1 MSSTCRMNRL
11 SPPKREGLSL
21 SCVTPNSQPGALL
34 LQHWLSIKVQKL
46 DSIPIRG
53 IDPTGL
59 IYPIP
64 LTHPLRDLR
73 WICKHR
79 DELGKG
85 HPASCRNL
93 PLPYVSFWENPWPY
107 IFQKAQVNQESP
119 SYVRTTTNT
128 KSPPVTMAGD
138 FDKGADDLRSS

>member
-85 HPASCRNL
+85 TSCKL
-93 PLPYVSFWENPWPY
+93 PQFTIAICVLLGKSMALHF
-107 IFQKAQVNQESP
+107 S
-119 SYVRTTTNT
+119 
-128 KSPPVTMAGD
+128 KSPGQPGIAILCSNYHKHKITTCHHG
-138 FDKGADDLRSS
+138 R